1 VTRTGALAVLVSG
14 VAVLGATGCPAKGEA
29 KVDGVLLA
37 QADGVREAPEGPT
50 LAVDEK
56 TIDAAVVPAGATVV
70 RLAIGRKV
78 LWNQVRALMAR
89 VSATGARP
97 VLLVGQSYRVRE
109 MPLEDEWPG
118 GPALQVMAYIDG
130 KACVQPPGAIEA
142 KCVQS
147 GTKQYI
153 ERAFLREL
161 VREQVKAFQIEQVE
175 VELPTTLPW
184 YDVVR
189 TIDGARTCCR
199 QMKAKMRVRLA
210 PAQVDQAGA
219 VDAAAPSGA
228 APAAGQEAA
237 AEAASD
243 EIEAAAEK
251 AAGAEPAE
259 AAKPADGAEPAA
271 PASN

>member
-1 VTRTGALAVLVSG
+1 MTRTGALAVLVSG
-14 VAVLGATGCPAKGEA
+14 LAMLAGTGCPAKGEA

-37 QADGVREAPEGPT
+37 QADGVREAPDGPT

-56 TIDAAVVPAGATVV
+56 TIDAAVVPTGAKVV

-78 LWNQVRALMAR
+78 RWNQVQALMDKVRA
-89 VSATGARP
+89 AGARP
-97 VLLVGQSYRVRE
+97 VLLVGDSYRVRE

-161 VREQVKAFQIEQVE
+161 VREQVRAFQIEQVE

-199 QMKAKMRVRLA
+199 ETKMKVRLA
-210 PAQVDQAGA
+210 PARVDQDGS
-219 VDAAAPSGA
+219 VDAAAPPSGS

-251 AAGAEPAE
+251 AAGAAPTEAAEPA
-259 AAKPADGAEPAA
+259 AEPAA
-271 PASN
+271 PAPN

>member
-1 VTRTGALAVLVSG
+1 MTRSSALALLVGG
-14 VAVLGATGCPAKGEA
+14 VAVLAGTGCPAKGEA
-29 KVDGVLLA
+29 KVDGILLA

-50 LAVDEK
+50 LAVDET
-56 TIDAAVVPAGATVV
+56 TIGAAVVPAGAKIV

-78 LWNQVRALMAR
+78 LWNQVRALMDKVTA
-89 VSATGARP
+89 AGARP
-97 VLLVGQSYRVRE
+97 VLLVGQSHRVRE
-109 MPLEDEWPG
+109 MPLEDQWPG
-118 GPALQVMAYIDG
+118 GPALQVMAFIDG

-147 GTKQYI
+147 GSKSYI

-161 VREQVKAFQIEQVE
+161 VREQVKAFQIQQVE
-175 VELPTTLPW
+175 VELPNTLPW

-199 QMKAKMRVRLA
+199 DTKMLVRLL
-210 PAQVDQAGA
+210 PARVDQAGA
-219 VDAAAPSGA
+219 VDADADAPAAG
-228 APAAGQEAA
+228 AAGQEAA

-259 AAKPADGAEPAA
+259 PAKPAE

>member
-1 VTRTGALAVLVSG
+1 MTRTGALSLLVSG
-14 VAVLGATGCPAKGEA
+14 LALLAGTGCPAKGEA
-29 KVDGVLLA
+29 KVDGILLA

-56 TIDAAVVPAGATVV
+56 TIDAAVVPAGEKVV
-70 RLAIGRKV
+70 RLALGRKV
-78 LWNQVRALMAR
+78 LWNQVRALMDKVTA
-89 VSATGARP
+89 AGARP
-97 VLLVGQSYRVRE
+97 VLLVGNSHRVRE

-147 GTKQYI
+147 GSKSYI

-161 VREQVKAFQIEQVE
+161 VREQVKAFQIQQVE

-199 QMKAKMRVRLA
+199 DTTMLVRFA
-210 PAQVDQAGA
+210 PAPVDQAGA
-219 VDAAAPSGA
+219 VDADADAPPAGV
-228 APAAGQEAA
+228 APAGQEAA

-251 AAGAEPAE
+251 AAGAEP
-259 AAKPADGAEPAA
+259 
-271 PASN
+271 N

>member
-1 VTRTGALAVLVSG
+1 MKRAGALSLLVSG
-14 VAVLGATGCPAKGEA
+14 LALLAGTGCPAKGEA

-37 QADGVREAPEGPT
+37 QADGVVEPPEGPT
-50 LAVDEK
+50 VAVDEN
-56 TIDAAVVPAGATVV
+56 TIDAAVVPTGAKVV
-70 RLAIGRKV
+70 RLALGRKV
-78 LWNQVRALMAR
+78 LWNQVRALMDK
-89 VSATGARP
+89 VKATGARP
-97 VLLVGQSYRVRE
+97 VLLVGNSHRVRE

-118 GPALQVMAYIDG
+118 GPALQVMAFIDG

-161 VREQVKAFQIEQVE
+161 VREQVKAFQIQQVE

-199 QMKAKMRVRLA
+199 ETEMKVRFA
-210 PAQVDQAGA
+210 PARVDQGGAVEADAPPAGA
-219 VDAAAPSGA
+219 GE
-228 APAAGQEAA
+228 EAA

-243 EIEAAAEK
+243 EVEAAAEK
-251 AAGAEPAE
+251 AAGADPAE
-259 AAKPADGAEPAA
+259 AGKPAVPAEPA
-271 PASN
+271 PN